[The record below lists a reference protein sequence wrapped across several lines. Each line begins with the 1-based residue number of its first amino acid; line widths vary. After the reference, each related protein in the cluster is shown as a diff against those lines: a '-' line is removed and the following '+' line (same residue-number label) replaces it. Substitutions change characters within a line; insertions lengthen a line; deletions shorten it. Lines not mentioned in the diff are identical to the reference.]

1 MSESMQE
8 LFNQACAVTLAAI
21 FQSSLSQT
29 VKEDLAQR
37 FLVQAK
43 AAADDKSCD
52 VLKVTA
58 RAAQATL
65 AEIRSLTG
73 KDLP

>member
-8 LFNQACAVTLAAI
+8 QYNKACAMTLMAI
-21 FQSSLSQT
+21 AQSPLSQWN
-29 VKEDLAQR
+29 KDQLMEK
-37 FLVQAK
+37 FLRQAK

-52 VLKVTA
+52 VLQVTA
-58 RAAQATL
+58 RAAKATL
-65 AEIRSLTG
+65 AELRSLTG